1 MHSRGSRDEVARR
14 DAPRFP
20 PRAWVP
26 PEVRRD
32 PWIRHHHERPGLDRV
47 GVAAREPLHVFRSE
61 NPGGAGRAPSI
72 VIHSSS
78 APRFPKPEP
87 IGVAG
92 RAPSRRCGTSLHG
105 GGAFAH
111 YRGARAI
118 ESKRI
123 GGTRGSW
130 RSFCGRECSSR
141 SIGRARTRSRC
152 ETCGAVVRMRNRTWY
167 VPGWASSCYRE
178 AWCSGTDTLDLRV
191 IAGGWG
197 SSSSSTMPIGP
208 SSKTTCGRAGRGSA
222 DKPRPAGLKRSA
234 HACAPEASGC
244 AASNPRISE

>member
-152 ETCGAVVRMRNRTWY
+152 ETWRCREDAQQDLVRARLGKFLL
-167 VPGWASSCYRE
+167 P
-178 AWCSGTDTLDLRV
+178 
-191 IAGGWG
+191 
-197 SSSSSTMPIGP
+197 
-208 SSKTTCGRAGRGSA
+208 
-222 DKPRPAGLKRSA
+222 
-234 HACAPEASGC
+234 
-244 AASNPRISE
+244 